1 MAIHIGEHTARID
14 GNILYLQLIGDISVE
29 EIQKYIGLA
38 DQLTAEH
45 GSFYIIDDMARFG
58 SAAPEVRKKV
68 ASWMAKSACRGAAIY
83 GASLTA
89 RTMTTLII
97 GAMKMMGSHIFPVTF
112 VKTEQEARD
121 WVAVQHHKNPPR

>member
-14 GNILYLQLIGDISVE
+14 GDILYLQLIGDISAA
-29 EIQKYIGLA
+29 EIQKYVGLA

-45 GSFYIIDDMARFG
+45 GAFYIIDDMARFG

-68 ASWMAKSACRGAAIY
+68 ASWMSKSACRGAAIY

-97 GAMKMMGSHIFPVTF
+97 GAMKMMGSHFFPVSF

-121 WVAVQHHKNPPR
+121 WVAAQRLKHSR